1 MFPNR
6 PAAAWPTLVAQ
17 RGAGG
22 LADPPASSL
31 LSSAHSLSCSWGP
44 CMPPRASSPYAF
56 FLLCASPPRVHATEG
71 AQTPTLYSLW
81 DARGLCLL
89 RSPGAP
95 RRERRDLTAPAC
107 PALPNTERKTPNL
120 PPGGRCSLAS
130 SRVRGEPQSR
140 RETRKHWLPFPG
152 PSPSPHRP
160 LPKRSPA
167 LGCHSPA
174 RPAYWDSAGRRAAR
188 FPSPPPRTPPPAPGL
203 WQARGQGCRLREALG
218 DSGPRRWRDSLPGFD
233 LVRARC
239 SREAR
244 SARPSVVCP
253 EPRSWARTRA
263 GSGRGRGG
271 GGVGTR
277 RGGWGAWS
285 MRVAAGGRRGPV
297 PVSARP
303 TGVLG

>member
-188 FPSPPPRTPPPAPGL
+188 FPSPPPRTPPPRPRPLAGPRPRL
-203 WQARGQGCRLREALG
+203 PPPRSPRGQRPQEMAGFPAGFRPGPCALFSGGAFCEAVRRL
-218 DSGPRRWRDSLPGFD
+218 S
-233 LVRARC
+233 
-239 SREAR
+239 
-244 SARPSVVCP
+244 
-253 EPRSWARTRA
+253 
-263 GSGRGRGG
+263 
-271 GGVGTR
+271 
-277 RGGWGAWS
+277 
-285 MRVAAGGRRGPV
+285 
-297 PVSARP
+297 
-303 TGVLG
+303 